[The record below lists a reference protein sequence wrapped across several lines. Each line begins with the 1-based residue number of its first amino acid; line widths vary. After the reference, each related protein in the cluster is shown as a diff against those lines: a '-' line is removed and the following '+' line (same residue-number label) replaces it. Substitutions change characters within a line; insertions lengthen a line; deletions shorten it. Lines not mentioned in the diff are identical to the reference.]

1 MIPIRLFIFFC
12 FVCICSQSVLGQWN
26 NLRKKKVVIGNESIL
41 LDSLTIY
48 PLSFRVSLNGS
59 PLSSEDY
66 ELNITE
72 KTFKLRKPISDTL
85 YIEYQVLPYDLG
97 KTYQKRDTS
106 IIYRVQKGDRE
117 KFLITEPNS
126 YESIFG
132 SSGLKKSGSISRGV
146 SFGNNQNVSL
156 NSSLNLELSG
166 ELAPNLKIMASVTD
180 NNIPIQPEGN
190 TSKLQEFDQVFIQ
203 IYNDKFKLIAGDY
216 WLSKP
221 QGYFLNY
228 RKRGQG
234 LNAEFVTKSKK
245 GEWKN
250 GISAGLSKGKY
261 ARQLVQGVEGNQGP
275 YRMRGNENEPFIIM
289 LSGTEKVYIDGR
301 LLQRGQEQDY
311 IVNYNTSEI
320 TFTSKNIITKDV
332 RIVVEYQYTDQSYA
346 RSLLT
351 TSNVYSSDKL
361 AVWFNAFSEQDA
373 KNQTLQQSL
382 SNEQKLKMASI
393 GDSLQFAGTLSADS
407 VGFLENQNMYYKLDS
422 LGFSNVLVYSVN
434 PKTAVYQVVFSQVGQ
449 NKGNYI
455 FDRFNALGKI
465 FKWVAPINGLPQG
478 DYEPIRLLTTPKQKQ
493 MVNAGV
499 NVKISPKL
507 QLDSEWAYSKN
518 DINTFSSLDKT
529 NDEGYSNKSKIIYKT
544 PFGKDSIKPWSWISS
559 AETEFLSVNFNP
571 IELFRTM
578 EFDRDWNT
586 RGKGYTGSQ
595 LSVGASTGI
604 EHKSRGK
611 VYLDAT
617 NYVVGT
623 DYNGQKL
630 SWNGRWKQN
639 GFQADWTSSMLNS
652 NHPELKN
659 KFIRHKL
666 TMSQKIGKIKVG
678 YSDDQEDNRYRKD
691 SVLTNQSYGFYDYQF
706 FIANAD
712 STSFNYKVFYRERL
726 DMRSDTTTFI
736 NVAKARNTGFD
747 MSILSLKNQRLN
759 IIVNYRE
766 LKINQPKYINQTPEN
781 TLLGRVD
788 YDVNFWKGMVSWNTF
803 YEIGSGLELKK
814 EFLYVKVNDGQG
826 VYTWID
832 YNKDG
837 IKDLN
842 EFEVAQFVDQAS
854 YIRVFTPS
862 NQYVNSYSN
871 ELNQGIFIKP
881 EKIWS
886 NKTGA
891 RKFVALF
898 SDQMRM
904 RINRKT
910 STFEKLNGFNPFVI
924 NINDTALISTNYNFR
939 NTLFFNRNS
948 SVFGADFTYQDIRSK
963 SLLATGFDARNQF
976 SNELNIRWNP
986 HKMILLEALFQ
997 QGSKQVKADYTT
1009 GRNYDLTYVAYKPS
1023 VSYQPSTAIRY
1034 TIDSRYVQKNALTGE
1049 TTNIKEITLRLKY
1062 NQIDKGSLQGSFSLL
1077 QIQFN
1082 GISTSALGF
1091 EMLEALKPGRNNTWT
1106 LGYQRSVS
1114 KKIQLSIQYSG
1125 RNSENSRTI
1134 HAGGMEVRAFF

>member
-1 MIPIRLFIFFC
+1 MIPFRLFLF
-12 FVCICSQSVLGQWN
+12 ICCVFTFSQSTLGQWN
-26 NLRKKKVVIGNESIL
+26 NTRKKKVVAGSELIV
-41 LDSLTIY
+41 LDTFTIY
-48 PLSFRVSLNGS
+48 PLSFRASVRGV
-59 PLSSEDY
+59 PLSTDEYD
-66 ELNITE
+66 LNISD
-72 KTFKLRKPISDTL
+72 KTFQLRKPIKDTL
-85 YIEYQVLPYDLG
+85 FIEYQVLPYDFG
-97 KTYQKRDTS
+97 KKYQKRDTS
-106 IIYRVQKGDRE
+106 IIYRVNKGDRE

-234 LNAEFVTKSKK
+234 LNTEFVNKTKK

-261 ARQLVQGVEGNQGP
+261 ARQVVQGLEGNQGP

-301 LLQRGQEQDY
+301 LLQRGQENDY
-311 IVNYNTSEI
+311 VVNYNTSEI

-332 RIVVEYQYTDQSYA
+332 RIVVEFQYTDQSYA

-351 TSNVYSSDKL
+351 TSNAYSSDKL
-361 AVWFNAFSEQDA
+361 SVWFNAFSEQDA

-382 SNEQKLKMASI
+382 STEQKLKMASI

-407 VGFLENQNMYYKLDS
+407 VGFLENQNMYYKVDT
-422 LGFSNVLVYSVN
+422 LGFNNVLVYSVN
-434 PKTAVYQVVFSQVGQ
+434 PKTAVYQAVFSQVGA
-449 NKGNYI
+449 NKGNYV

-465 FKWVAPINGLPQG
+465 YKWVMPENGIPQG

-493 MVNAGV
+493 MVTAGV
-499 NVKISPKL
+499 NVKISPKVTL
-507 QLDSEWAYSKN
+507 ETEWGYSKN
-518 DINTFSSLDKT
+518 DINTFSTIDKA
-529 NDEGYSNKSKIIYKT
+529 NDEGYSNKSKISYKT
-544 PFGKDSIKPWSWISS
+544 PFGKDSIKPWTWITS
-559 AETEFLSVNFNP
+559 AETEFLSTHFAP

-595 LSVGASTGI
+595 LSIGASTGI
-604 EHKSRGK
+604 EHLSRGK
-611 VYLDAT
+611 INLDAT
-617 NYVVGT
+617 NYIVGS

-630 SWNGRWKQN
+630 AWNGRWKQN

-652 NHPELKN
+652 NHPQLVN
-659 KFIRHKL
+659 KFLRYKL
-666 TMSQKIGKIKVG
+666 TMSQKIGKIKIG
-678 YSDDQEDNRYRKD
+678 YADDQEDNRYRND
-691 SVLTNQSYGFYDYQF
+691 SILTNQSYGFYDYQF

-712 STSFNYKVFYRERL
+712 SAAFNYKVFYRERL

-788 YDVNFWKGMVSWNTF
+788 YDVNLCKGMVSWNTF
-803 YEIGSGLELKK
+803 YEIGSGLELKR

-832 YNKDG
+832 YNQDG

-881 EKIWS
+881 EKLWS
-886 NKTGA
+886 NKKGI
-891 RKFVALF
+891 RKSLALF

-910 STFEKLNGFNPFVI
+910 SSFDKLNGFNPFVI
-924 NINDTALISTNYNFR
+924 NISDTALISTNYNFR

-948 SVFGADFTYQDIRSK
+948 AIFGADLTYQDIRSK
-963 SLLATGFDARNQF
+963 SLLATGFDARNQH
-976 SNELNIRWNP
+976 STELNLRWNP
-986 HKMILLEALFQ
+986 NKVILLEALLS
-997 QGSKQVKADYTT
+997 QGSKQVKADYTI
-1009 GRNYDLTYVAYKPS
+1009 GRNYDLTFKSYKPS
-1023 VSYQPSTAIRY
+1023 ISYQPSTAVRY
-1034 TIDSRYVQKNALTGE
+1034 TVDSRYVQKNALTGE
-1049 TTNIKEITLRLKY
+1049 TTNIKELTFRLKY
-1062 NQIDKGSLQGSFSLL
+1062 NQTEKGSLQGSFSLL

-1082 GISTSALGF
+1082 GVSTSALGF

-1114 KKIQLSIQYSG
+1114 KKIQISIQYSG
-1125 RNSENSRTI
+1125 RNSESSRTI